1 MCFFFLFYFW
11 QLLDRAKRSICFL
24 LTSTSFVEG
33 KRERE
38 TYLNLVFLDCTY
50 KREIKVWWSV
60 VEKQTRQTCA
70 PFFLCLRVVFHV
82 TIIYKKKKKKCL
94 IFSFFISHFF
104 VFFGGICGLF
114 PRQID
119 GQSLMGLEEKSC
131 QSARSVSFSPFLA
144 PHRKR
149 HQENHKS

>member
-1 MCFFFLFYFW
+1 MCFFFS
-11 QLLDRAKRSICFL
+11 LLL
-24 LTSTSFVEG
+24 LTIVGSSETLNMFPANKYKLVER
-33 KRERE
+33 KRE

-60 VEKQTRQTCA
+60 GEKQTGQTCA

-82 TIIYKKKKKKCL
+82 TIIYKKKKKKNVWSFPSSYH
-94 IFSFFISHFF
+94 IFLCFLWTFSKANRRTISH
-104 VFFGGICGLF
+104 GSG
-114 PRQID
+114 R
-119 GQSLMGLEEKSC
+119 KSC
-131 QSARSVSFSPFLA
+131 RSARSVSFFSPFLA